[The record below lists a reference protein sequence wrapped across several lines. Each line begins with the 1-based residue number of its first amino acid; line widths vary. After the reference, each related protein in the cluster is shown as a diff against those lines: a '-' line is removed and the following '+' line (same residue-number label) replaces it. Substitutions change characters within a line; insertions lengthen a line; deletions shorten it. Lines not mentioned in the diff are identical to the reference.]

1 MRLTKDQ
8 VEERIKL
15 IQTPI
20 DFDALITDGILAR
33 EGSWY
38 RIVDPAR
45 VPEHVWVQIGS
56 AKGGEDGVILFR
68 FPGRST

>member
-1 MRLTKDQ
+1 MRLTKEE

-15 IQTPI
+15 LQTPI
-20 DFDALITDGILAR
+20 DFDALIDAGILAR

-38 RIVDPAR
+38 RIVDADR

-56 AKGGEDGVILFR
+56 AKSSDRGVVLFR
-68 FPGRST
+68 FSGRQ